1 MAEHIAGSAKNA
13 TVLVINNSESSEVM
27 CMCCDKLKIE
37 LKKALIELKSTQ
49 KLLNCYMKK

>member
-1 MAEHIAGSAKNA
+1 MAEHIAGSANNA

-37 LKKALIELKSTQ
+37 LKKALIELK
-49 KLLNCYMKK
+49 